1 MNATIFNL
9 STILLIHFL
18 VLIVIKTSIVLFFPF
33 SRLVD
38 PSRQMWYDL
47 DIVNSL
53 SKTTIEKLDCF
64 QLDNI
69 QQTYQYMYPL
79 INFDNTIVSSSFHKA
94 TEVSVAGDIFGS
106 LMSRNFR
113 SSDVV
118 AYWAKADGRIRE
130 YNDMGLTPKPGVI
143 KYFVKHCLMVG
154 DQSYTNWFA
163 YCDWFLS
170 TPENIRNM
178 FGKPVEVWYQNLFQP
193 TGPASFVAVARILA
207 KFVHVTFSHRS
218 LDIMAVAPR
227 LKQSCF

>member
-53 SKTTIEKLDCF
+53 SKTTIETLDCF

-79 INFDNTIVSSSFHKA
+79 INFDNTVVSSSFHKA

-113 SSDVV
+113 SSYVV

-193 TGPASFVAVARILA
+193 TGPASFVPVARILA

-218 LDIMAVAPR
+218 LDIMTVAPR